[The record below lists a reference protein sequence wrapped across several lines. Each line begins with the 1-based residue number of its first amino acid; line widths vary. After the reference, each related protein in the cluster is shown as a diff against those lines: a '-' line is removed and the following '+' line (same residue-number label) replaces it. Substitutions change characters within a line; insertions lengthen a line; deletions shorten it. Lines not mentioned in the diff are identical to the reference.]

1 MQCAGAKVMFSYAY
15 RIRCLQKLHSEAFM
29 GLNAVCLPDGLP
41 PGAVYRSS
49 LPATPVSTPIRESWI
64 FSEQQLRDR
73 LCKTPSPRKCRF
85 FDPRRSESGLNSF
98 DHEWLL
104 ESARRKMETA
114 MEDDKSDETS
124 PEDADSVKENEAFY
138 QKKLFVGNISY
149 RVTKRQLRDFLGKFG
164 KVVDCTIVQDHIKRW
179 PKGYGFVTFSKVEEA
194 EKARNTPPEQLELDG
209 RQVPPAAEASC
220 SADKSPRKL
229 PFRVYDTAKVPAYLY
244 VHSELDGDEEED
256 EEEEM
261 EADVTPATP
270 PPSPRRS
277 LDHVDDLPDDA
288 LLMVLAWLDIKSRIR
303 IERALT
309 VSILRSLLVRCGESL
324 RSLDL
329 PSASHALDYK
339 AAEAISMLCPNLE
352 YLDAS
357 GVQLTNVSVQQLAQK
372 CPKLKTVL
380 LSRCSDVGEKGLWWL
395 LHLCKYLE
403 HLDLTDMHKLSGQC
417 FHMAGVRLR
426 RLVLCGCSG
435 VGASGFAKIATKC
448 CFLSELTLTGCF
460 QLTDSDLALLCQNL
474 RALRVLNLS
483 GSFPNLIGDSIAAIG
498 SLPLLEELNLSH
510 NKAVV
515 DAVIATI
522 CKGCTKLRC
531 LDLTGCS
538 AYVTDVVLG
547 ELARCYGLRQLKLN
561 YLGSI
566 TDSGLGSLSCQGLLQ
581 HVEARGCPNVTDEV
595 KCWQSLFIHSSVYY
609 PAGVL
614 ILLELC
620 RDLRLLDV
628 SGCERVT
635 NAAVDSA
642 ADIVSERPHVM
653 TLVVG
658 GTSVEPDDL
667 YLDPKV
673 KLKIDRSNFCVEL
686 YRPDRMER
694 MSYPDHDEWDGDLD
708 GYEGDGEAE
717 ARAQDFLE
725 NDDPLFEEDYMMS

>member
-1 MQCAGAKVMFSYAY
+1 
-15 RIRCLQKLHSEAFM
+15 M

-41 PGAVYRSS
+41 AGAVYRSS

-98 DHEWLL
+98 DNEWLL

-149 RVTKRQLRDFLGKFG
+149 RVTKRQLRDFLSKFG

-179 PKGYGFVTFSKVEEA
+179 PKGYGFATFSKVEEA
-194 EKARNTPPEQLELDG
+194 DKARNTPPEQLELDG
-209 RQVPPAAEASC
+209 RQLRLLPANKTRVSKIRQDAKA
-220 SADKSPRKL
+220 AAQRKAL
-229 PFRVYDTAKVPAYLY
+229 A
-244 VHSELDGDEEED
+244 SELDGDEEEED
-256 EEEEM
+256 TVSDM

-303 IERALT
+303 IERVCQRWRRLALRLWRTQDKLAFSGMFSISQGKPLT
-309 VSILRSLLVRCGESL
+309 VTILRSLLVRCGESL

-357 GVQLTNVSVQQLAQK
+357 GVQLTNVAVQQLAQK

-380 LSRCSDVGEKGLWWL
+380 LRRCSDVGEKGLWWL

-403 HLDLTDMHKLSGQC
+403 HLDLTEMHKLSGQC

-426 RLVLCGCSG
+426 RLVLSGCSG
-435 VGASGFAKIATKC
+435 LAASGFSKIATKC
-448 CFLSELTLTGCF
+448 CFLSELTLSDCA
-460 QLTDSDLALLCQNL
+460 QLCDSDLIGLCQNL

-483 GSFPNLIGDSIAAIG
+483 GSFPNLIGNSIAAIG
-498 SLPLLEELNLSH
+498 NLPLLEELNLSH
-510 NKAVV
+510 NKAVT
-515 DAVIATI
+515 DAVITVI
-522 CKGCTKLRC
+522 CDGCTKLRY
-531 LDLTGCS
+531 LDLTGCNP
-538 AYVTDVVLG
+538 YITDMALG
-547 ELARCYGLRQLKLN
+547 KLARCYGLRHLKLS
-561 YLGSI
+561 YLGNI

-581 HVEARGCPNVTDEV
+581 LLEVRGCPQVTDE
-595 KCWQSLFIHSSVYY
+595 
-609 PAGVL
+609 GVL

-635 NAAVDSA
+635 NSSVASAV
-642 ADIVSERPHVM
+642 DIVSERPHVL

-658 GTSVEPDDL
+658 GTNVEPDHL
-667 YLDPKV
+667 HLDPKG
-673 KLKIDRSNFCVEL
+673 KLKIDRNSFCMEH
-686 YRPDRMER
+686 YRPDRIER
-694 MSYPDHDEWDGDLD
+694 MAFHDHDDWDGDLD
-708 GYEGDGEAE
+708 GYEGDGEVE

-725 NDDPLFEEDYMMS
+725 NDDPLMEEDYMMS

>member
-1 MQCAGAKVMFSYAY
+1 
-15 RIRCLQKLHSEAFM
+15 M

-149 RVTKRQLRDFLGKFG
+149 RVTKRQLREFLSKFG
-164 KVVDCTIVQDHIKRW
+164 KIVDCTIVQDHIKRW

-209 RQVPPAAEASC
+209 RQLRLLPANKTRVSKIRQDAEA
-220 SADKSPRKL
+220 AAQRKAL
-229 PFRVYDTAKVPAYLY
+229 A
-244 VHSELDGDEEED
+244 SELDGDEED

-303 IERALT
+303 IERVCQRWRRLALRLWRTQDKLSFSGMFSISQGKPLT

-329 PSASHALDYK
+329 PSASHALDFK

-357 GVQLTNVSVQQLAQK
+357 GVKLTNVSVHQLSQK

-380 LSRCSDVGEKGLWWL
+380 LRRCSDVGEKGLWWL

-403 HLDLTDMHKLSGQC
+403 HLDLSEMHKLSGQC

-426 RLVLCGCSG
+426 RLVLTNCSG
-435 VGASGFAKIATKC
+435 LGASGFAKIATKC
-448 CFLSELTLTGCF
+448 CFLSELTLTGCA
-460 QLTDSDLALLCQNL
+460 QLTDTDLTLLCQNL
-474 RALRVLNLS
+474 RALRVLDLS
-483 GSFPNLIGDSIAAIG
+483 GSFPNLIGGGIVGIG
-498 SLPLLEELNLSH
+498 NLPLLEELNLYH
-510 NKAVV
+510 NKAAS
-515 DAVIATI
+515 DAVIAAI
-522 CKGCTKLRC
+522 SRGCTKLRC
-531 LDLTGCS
+531 LDLSRCN
-538 AYVTDVVLG
+538 VTDAMLG
-547 ELARCYGLRQLKLN
+547 DLGRCYGLRELKLN
-561 YLGSI
+561 YLGCI

-581 HVEARGCPNVTDEV
+581 HVEVCGCPNVSD
-595 KCWQSLFIHSSVYY
+595 Q
-609 PAGVL
+609 GVL

-635 NAAVDSA
+635 NAVVASAV
-642 ADIVSERPHVM
+642 DIVSERPHVL
-653 TLVVG
+653 TLVAG
-658 GTSVEPDDL
+658 GTYIEIDQPQ
-667 YLDPKV
+667 LDPKG
-673 KLKIDRSNFCVEL
+673 KLKIDWSNFCFEY
-686 YRPDRMER
+686 YRPDRLER
-694 MSYPDHDEWDGDLD
+694 MLFHDSDDWDGEVD

-725 NDDPLFEEDYMMS
+725 TDDPLYEEDYMVS

>member
-1 MQCAGAKVMFSYAY
+1 MFSYAY

-29 GLNAVCLPDGLP
+29 GLNAVCLPDCLP
-41 PGAVYRSS
+41 AGAVYRSS

-64 FSEQQLRDR
+64 FSEQQLRER

-98 DHEWLL
+98 DNEWLD
-104 ESARRKMETA
+104 SARRKMETA

-149 RVTKRQLRDFLGKFG
+149 RVTKRQLRDFLSKFG

-194 EKARNTPPEQLELDG
+194 EKARNSPPDQLELDG
-209 RQVPPAAEASC
+209 RQLRLLPANKTRVSKLRKDAQVAAERRAL
-220 SADKSPRKL
+220 AR
-229 PFRVYDTAKVPAYLY
+229 
-244 VHSELDGDEEED
+244 ELDGDEED
-256 EEEEM
+256 ENVSDM

-277 LDHVDDLPDDA
+277 LECVDDLPDDA

-303 IERALT
+303 IERVCQRWRRLALRLWRSQEKLSFTGVFSISDGQPLT
-309 VSILRSLLVRCGESL
+309 VSILRALLVRCGESL

-329 PSASHALDYK
+329 RSASHVLDYK

-372 CPKLKTVL
+372 CPKLKAVL
-380 LSRCSDVGEKGLWWL
+380 LKRCDNVGEKGLWWL

-403 HLDLTDMHKLSGQC
+403 HLDLSEMPKLSGQC

-426 RLVLCGCSG
+426 RLVLRGCAG
-435 VGASGFAKIATKC
+435 LTATGFSKIATKC
-448 CFLSELTLTGCF
+448 CFLSELTLSGCL
-460 QLTDSDLALLCQNL
+460 QMTDHDLLVMCQNL
-474 RALRVLNLS
+474 RALRVFNMS
-483 GSFPNLIGDSIAAIG
+483 GSFLNLTSGSIGAVG
-498 SLPLLEELNLSH
+498 NLPLLEELNLSH
-510 NKAVV
+510 NSAVT
-515 DAVIATI
+515 DAVIAAI
-522 CKGCTKLRC
+522 SASCTKLRF
-531 LDLTGCS
+531 LDITCCDHGI
-538 AYVTDVVLG
+538 TDVALSH
-547 ELARCYGLRQLKLN
+547 LSRCAGLRQLKMN
-561 YLGSI
+561 YLGQI

-581 HVEARGCPNVTDEV
+581 SIEARGCPHVTDG
-595 KCWQSLFIHSSVYY
+595 
-609 PAGVL
+609 GVL
-614 ILLELC
+614 ILVELC

-635 NAAVDSA
+635 TAAVMSCV
-642 ADIVSERPHVM
+642 DIVCERSNAL
-653 TLVVG
+653 TIVVG
-658 GTSVEPDDL
+658 GTCVEHKKL
-667 YLDPKV
+667 SLDPKGM
-673 KLKIDRSNFCVEL
+673 LKIDIHNFCLEH
-686 YRPDRMER
+686 YRPDRLER
-694 MSYPDHDEWDGDLD
+694 MSLHDEHDWYGDLD
-708 GYEGDGEAE
+708 GYEGDAEAE
-717 ARAQDFLE
+717 ARAQDYLE
-725 NDDPLFEEDYMMS
+725 NDDPLMDEDYIMS

>member
-1 MQCAGAKVMFSYAY
+1 MFSYAY

-209 RQVPPAAEASC
+209 RQLRLLPANKTRVSKMRQDAKA
-220 SADKSPRKL
+220 AAQRKAL
-229 PFRVYDTAKVPAYLY
+229 A
-244 VHSELDGDEEED
+244 SELDGDEEED

-303 IERALT
+303 IERVCQRWRRLALRLWRTQDKLSFSGMFSLSQGKPLT

-474 RALRVLNLS
+474 RALRVLTLS

-581 HVEARGCPNVTDEV
+581 HVEARGCPNVTDE
-595 KCWQSLFIHSSVYY
+595 
-609 PAGVL
+609 GVL

-642 ADIVSERPHVM
+642 ADIVSEWPHVM

>member
-1 MQCAGAKVMFSYAY
+1 MFSYAY

-29 GLNAVCLPDGLP
+29 GLNAVCLPDCLP
-41 PGAVYRSS
+41 AGAVYRSS

-64 FSEQQLRDR
+64 FSEQQLRER

-98 DHEWLL
+98 DNEWLD
-104 ESARRKMETA
+104 SARRKMETA

-149 RVTKRQLRDFLGKFG
+149 RVTKRQLRDFLSKFG

-194 EKARNTPPEQLELDG
+194 EKARNAPPDQLELDG
-209 RQVPPAAEASC
+209 RQLRLLPANKTRVSKIRKEAQVAAERRAL
-220 SADKSPRKL
+220 AITMEPIEKR
-229 PFRVYDTAKVPAYLY
+229 
-244 VHSELDGDEEED
+244 ELDGDEESD
-256 EEEEM
+256 M

-277 LDHVDDLPDDA
+277 VDHVDDLPDDA

-303 IERALT
+303 IERVCQRWRRLALRLWRSQDKLSFSGVFSICEGKPLT
-309 VSILRSLLVRCGESL
+309 VSILRALLVRCGESL

-380 LSRCSDVGEKGLWWL
+380 LKRCSDVGEKGLWWL

-403 HLDLTDMHKLSGQC
+403 HLDLTELHKLSGQC

-426 RLVLCGCSG
+426 RLVLRGCSG
-435 VGASGFAKIATKC
+435 LTATGLSKIATKC
-448 CFLSELTLTGCF
+448 CFLSELTL
-460 QLTDSDLALLCQNL
+460 SDCLQISDHDLLLLCQNL
-474 RALRVLNLS
+474 RALRLLHLS
-483 GSFPNLIGDSIAAIG
+483 GSFLNLTGDSIGAIG
-498 SLPLLEELNLSH
+498 HLPLLEELNLSH
-510 NKAVV
+510 NKAVNDV
-515 DAVIATI
+515 VIGAI
-522 CKGCTKLRC
+522 CAGCTKLRF
-531 LDLTGCS
+531 LDITGCHHGI
-538 AYVTDVVLG
+538 TDIALSH
-547 ELARCYGLRQLKLN
+547 LSRCPGLRQLKLN
-561 YLGSI
+561 YLGQI
-566 TDSGLGSLSCQGLLQ
+566 TDSGLGNLSCQGLL
-581 HVEARGCPNVTDEV
+581 HSIELRGCPQVSDG
-595 KCWQSLFIHSSVYY
+595 
-609 PAGVL
+609 GVL
-614 ILLELC
+614 ILVELC

-628 SGCERVT
+628 SGCELVT
-635 NAAVDSA
+635 NAAVTGA
-642 ADIVSERPHVM
+642 MNTVGERSNVL
-653 TLVVG
+653 TIVVG
-658 GTSVEPDDL
+658 GTLVEPNHL
-667 YLDPKV
+667 YLDPTS
-673 KLKIDRSNFCVEL
+673 KLKIDRHNLCVEL
-686 YRPDRMER
+686 YRPDRLER
-694 MSYPDHDEWDGDLD
+694 M
-708 GYEGDGEAE
+708 GDGEAE
-717 ARAQDFLE
+717 VRAHDYLE
-725 NDDPLFEEDYMMS
+725 NDDPLYEEDYILS

>member
-1 MQCAGAKVMFSYAY
+1 MFSYAY

-29 GLNAVCLPDGLP
+29 GLNAVCLPDCLP
-41 PGAVYRSS
+41 AGAVYRSS

-64 FSEQQLRDR
+64 FSEQQLRER

-98 DHEWLL
+98 DNEWLD
-104 ESARRKMETA
+104 SARRKMETA

-149 RVTKRQLRDFLGKFG
+149 RVTKRQLRDFLSKFG

-194 EKARNTPPEQLELDG
+194 EKARNAPPDQLELDG
-209 RQVPPAAEASC
+209 RQLRLLPANKTRVSKIRKEAQVAAERRAL
-220 SADKSPRKL
+220 AR
-229 PFRVYDTAKVPAYLY
+229 
-244 VHSELDGDEEED
+244 ELDGDEESD
-256 EEEEM
+256 M

-277 LDHVDDLPDDA
+277 VDHVDDLPDDA

-303 IERALT
+303 IERVCQRWRRLALRLWRSQDKLSFSGVFSICEGKPLT
-309 VSILRSLLVRCGESL
+309 VSILRALLVRCGESL

-380 LSRCSDVGEKGLWWL
+380 LKRCSDVGEKGLWWL

-403 HLDLTDMHKLSGQC
+403 HLDLTELHKLSGQC

-426 RLVLCGCSG
+426 RLVLRGCSG
-435 VGASGFAKIATKC
+435 LTATGLSKIATKC
-448 CFLSELTLTGCF
+448 CFLSELTL
-460 QLTDSDLALLCQNL
+460 SDCLQISDHDLLLLCQNL
-474 RALRVLNLS
+474 RALRLLHLS
-483 GSFPNLIGDSIAAIG
+483 GSFLNLTGDSIGAIG
-498 SLPLLEELNLSH
+498 HLPLLEELNLSH
-510 NKAVV
+510 NKAVNDV
-515 DAVIATI
+515 VIGAI
-522 CKGCTKLRC
+522 CAGCTKLRF
-531 LDLTGCS
+531 LDITGCHHGI
-538 AYVTDVVLG
+538 TDIALSH
-547 ELARCYGLRQLKLN
+547 LSRCPGLRQLKLN
-561 YLGSI
+561 YLGQI
-566 TDSGLGSLSCQGLLQ
+566 TDSGLGSLSCQGLL
-581 HVEARGCPNVTDEV
+581 HSIELRGCPQVSDG
-595 KCWQSLFIHSSVYY
+595 
-609 PAGVL
+609 GVL
-614 ILLELC
+614 ILVELC

-628 SGCERVT
+628 SGCELVT
-635 NAAVDSA
+635 NAAVTGAINTVGERSNELT
-642 ADIVSERPHVM
+642 IVIGG
-653 TLVVG
+653 TLV
-658 GTSVEPDDL
+658 EPNHL
-667 YLDPKV
+667 YLDPTS
-673 KLKIDRSNFCVEL
+673 KLKIDRHNFCVEL
-686 YRPDRMER
+686 YRPDRLER
-694 MSYPDHDEWDGDLD
+694 MAYDDDHDWDGDLD

-717 ARAQDFLE
+717 ARAHDYLE
-725 NDDPLFEEDYMMS
+725 NDDPLYEEDYILS

>member
-1 MQCAGAKVMFSYAY
+1 MFSYAY

-29 GLNAVCLPDGLP
+29 GLNAVCLPDCLP
-41 PGAVYRSS
+41 AGAVYRSS

-64 FSEQQLRDR
+64 FSEQQLRER

-98 DHEWLL
+98 DNEWLD
-104 ESARRKMETA
+104 SARRKMETA

-149 RVTKRQLRDFLGKFG
+149 RVTKRQLRDFLSKFG

-194 EKARNTPPEQLELDG
+194 EKARNAPPDQLELDG
-209 RQVPPAAEASC
+209 RQLRLLPANKTRVSKIRKEAQVAAERRAL
-220 SADKSPRKL
+220 AR
-229 PFRVYDTAKVPAYLY
+229 
-244 VHSELDGDEEED
+244 ELDGDEESD
-256 EEEEM
+256 M

-277 LDHVDDLPDDA
+277 VDHVDDLPDDA

-303 IERALT
+303 IERVCQRWRRLALRLWRSQDKLSFSGVFSICEGKPLT
-309 VSILRSLLVRCGESL
+309 VSILRALLVRCGESL

-380 LSRCSDVGEKGLWWL
+380 LKRCSDVGEKGLWWL

-403 HLDLTDMHKLSGQC
+403 HLDLTELHKLSGQC

-426 RLVLCGCSG
+426 RLVLRGCSG
-435 VGASGFAKIATKC
+435 LTATGLSKIATKC
-448 CFLSELTLTGCF
+448 CFLSELTL
-460 QLTDSDLALLCQNL
+460 SDCLQISDHDLLLLCQNL
-474 RALRVLNLS
+474 RALRLLHLS
-483 GSFPNLIGDSIAAIG
+483 GSFLNLTGDSIGAIG
-498 SLPLLEELNLSH
+498 HLPLLEELNLSH
-510 NKAVV
+510 NKAVNDV
-515 DAVIATI
+515 VIGAI
-522 CKGCTKLRC
+522 CAGCTKLRF
-531 LDLTGCS
+531 LDITGCHHGI
-538 AYVTDVVLG
+538 TDIALSH
-547 ELARCYGLRQLKLN
+547 LSRCPGLRQLKLN
-561 YLGSI
+561 YLGQI
-566 TDSGLGSLSCQGLLQ
+566 TDSGLGNLSCQGLL
-581 HVEARGCPNVTDEV
+581 HSIELRGCPQVSDG
-595 KCWQSLFIHSSVYY
+595 
-609 PAGVL
+609 GVL
-614 ILLELC
+614 ILVELC

-628 SGCERVT
+628 SGCELVT
-635 NAAVDSA
+635 NAAVTGA
-642 ADIVSERPHVM
+642 MNTVGERSNVL
-653 TLVVG
+653 TIVVG
-658 GTSVEPDDL
+658 GTLVEPNHL
-667 YLDPKV
+667 YLDPTS
-673 KLKIDRSNFCVEL
+673 KLKIDRHNLCVEL
-686 YRPDRMER
+686 YRPDRLER
-694 MSYPDHDEWDGDLD
+694 MAYDDDHDWDGDVD

-717 ARAQDFLE
+717 VRAHDYLE
-725 NDDPLFEEDYMMS
+725 NDDPLYEEDYILS